1 VKYENVYF
9 DDLPISCL
17 PHLLKVLSSIPIV
30 DTIFSSIWKRLVNTV
45 ILLSVKNVNDISVVN
60 GLGHLNSKEKFLF
73 SALFPVYLCIRRIQ
87 VVRYIIP
94 IRECP
99 IELIQNLVEEKYLS
113 KKYDSE
119 QYIHHLI

>member
-1 VKYENVYF
+1 MRIVNF

-17 PHLLKVLSSIPIV
+17 PHLLKVLSSIPIF

-60 GLGHLNSKEKFLF
+60 DLGHLNSKEKFLF
-73 SALFPVYLCIRRIQ
+73 SALFPVYLYIRRIQ
-87 VVRYIIP
+87 VVCYIVP

-99 IELIQNLVEEKYLS
+99 IELIQNLVEEKCLS
-113 KKYDSE
+113 EKYDSE